1 MPRKKAGA
9 TDDSAGDT
17 GTNQVARRTPWQ
29 VVVVAS
35 AFYARRKVVFAPCG
49 TVPMKSDTDSSPDRA
64 ESFSECISAKV
75 TGEMKEEVAEAAW
88 QRSEPGDRIAESQIV
103 REALRDF
110 LELDE
115 E

>member
-1 MPRKKAGA
+1 M
-9 TDDSAGDT
+9 
-17 GTNQVARRTPWQ
+17 
-29 VVVVAS
+29 VVVVL

-49 TVPMKSDTDSSPDRA
+49 TVSMKSDTNASTGRA
-64 ESFSECISAKV
+64 ESFSECVSAKV
-75 TGEMKEEVAEAAW
+75 TEEMKEEVAEVAW
-88 QRSEPGDRIAESQIV
+88 RRSEPGDRITESQIV